1 MTLNALYSLQN
12 MEEDEILVWLQVLNL
27 VNSFDS
33 RHLKGGCE
41 NEVIKSNTK

>member
-12 MEEDEILVWLQVLNL
+12 MEEDEILVWLQALNL

-33 RHLKGGCE
+33 GHLKGSYE